1 MEHVMDDVT
10 TILLQQVVV
19 PVLTSVLIAFGG
31 WAVTKLPGPLRDA
44 LQANV
49 HAKDVKIIM
58 DAAMNRAAALAAG
71 HGSTASPVDDV
82 IAYIRHSA
90 PGVVAK
96 LAPTDEAL
104 RTIAV
109 AKISGARA
117 EVQAF
122 DAIAAARNGSNGRV

>member
-10 TILLQQVVV
+10 QLLLQQVAV
-19 PVLTSVLIAFGG
+19 PVLSSVLIALGG
-31 WAVTKLPGPLRDA
+31 WIVTKLPGPLRDT

-49 HAKDVKIIM
+49 HAKDVKIIV
-58 DAAMNRAAALAAG
+58 DAAVNRAAAIAAG
-71 HGSTASPVDDV
+71 HVTTAMPIEDV

-104 RTIAV
+104 RTIAA
-109 AKISGARA
+109 AKIAGARA
-117 EVQAF
+117 EVKAF
-122 DAIAAARNGSNGRV
+122 DAIAVARNGK

>member
-1 MEHVMDDVT
+1 MDDVT

-19 PVLTSVLIAFGG
+19 PVLSSVLIAFGG
-31 WAVTKLPGPLRDA
+31 WARDQVARPAPG
-44 LQANV
+44 
-49 HAKDVKIIM
+49 
-58 DAAMNRAAALAAG
+58 RAAGQRARQG
-71 HGSTASPVDDV
+71 CEDHHGCGDEPRGGARGRARHHGLPVDDV

-104 RTIAV
+104 RTIAA

-122 DAIAAARNGSNGRV
+122 DAIAVARNGK